1 MHRNKPYCS
10 AVITHRVAAGPLFIV
25 VDEYVVPGEG
35 AHVERVQ
42 RAEDPEEGE
51 EEERDD
57 EDVQPSVQT
66 ATALVLLLLLYLL
79 LNLCKTVSVHLQLN
93 VEDLA
98 FVLPPLDSSGD
109 GEEAG
114 RVLDEEALLI
124 GALQGALM
132 VHCHVHAGSPD
143 ALVTDVVRAQNLDR
157 FVICVDPSRNTKIIQ
172 SDTRRKLKGGYLI

>member
-1 MHRNKPYCS
+1 MLYLLLLEPKYS
-10 AVITHRVAAGPLFIV
+10 YRVTAGPLFVV
-25 VDEYVVPGEG
+25 VDEDVVPGEG
-35 AHVERVQ
+35 AHVECVQ
-42 RAEDPEEGE
+42 RAEHPKEGE

-66 ATALVLLLLLYLL
+66 ATALVLFLL
-79 LNLCKTVSVHLQLN
+79 LNLFLNLCKAVSVHLQLN

-98 FVLPPLDSSGD
+98 LVLPPLDSSGD

-124 GALQGALM
+124 SALQGALL

-143 ALVTDVVRAQNLDR
+143 ALVTNVVRAKNLDG
-157 FVICVDPSRNTKIIQ
+157 FVICVDPSRNANIIQ
-172 SDTRRKLKGGYLI
+172 SDTRKKLKGSYLI

>member
-1 MHRNKPYCS
+1 M
-10 AVITHRVAAGPLFIV
+10 TAGPLFVV
-25 VDEYVVPGEG
+25 VDEDVVPGEG

-42 RAEDPEEGE
+42 RAEHPEEGE

-66 ATALVLLLLLYLL
+66 ATALVLLLLLNFL

-98 FVLPPLDSSGD
+98 FVLPPLDSSSD

-143 ALVTDVVRAQNLDR
+143 ALVTNVVRAQNLDR

-172 SDTRRKLKGGYLI
+172 SDTRKKLKGSYLI